1 MGPRL
6 IDTEHT
12 PEPDSDSDSN
22 ADSDSGPDAEP
33 HNGASDPPPSEETGL
48 LRGSRPAV
56 PDILHSPFGDHRSF
70 FPSTRNP
77 SATKPAPSRRRS
89 PFFPRKHWAR
99 LGPRTRW
106 WLLFLA
112 DFLNAPLAG
121 ALLGALIGFVPALH
135 GAFFDDRG
143 VLTAWLTA
151 SLRTVGSL
159 FVPLPVVVAGTSLY
173 AAHRGGGGGLPWG
186 TVAYV
191 MVVRFVAWPAAAVGV
206 VYLLASRTG
215 VLGSD
220 PMLWFAMMLMPW

>member
-12 PEPDSDSDSN
+12 PEPPDSDSDS
-22 ADSDSGPDAEP
+22 DSDPDPDAEP
-33 HNGASDPPPSEETGL
+33 HNGASDPPPPPSEETGL

-70 FPSTRNP
+70 FPSTRKP
-77 SATKPAPSRRRS
+77 PATATTAPSRRRA
-89 PFFPRKHWAR
+89 PFLFPRKHWAR

-121 ALLGALIGFVPALH
+121 ALVGALVGFVPALH
-135 GAFFDDRG
+135 GAFFDG

-173 AAHRGGGGGLPWG
+173 AARRGGGGLPWG

-191 MVVRFVAWPAAAVGV
+191 MVVRFVAWPAAAVGA
-206 VYLLASRTG
+206 VYLVASRTG